1 MNITTDTSDFDVVI
15 SGLGPTGLTLAHLL
29 GKRGRRVLVLEREPR
44 FYGNAR
50 AVYTDDECMRIFQ
63 SFGLADELAAEML
76 TDCPVQ
82 MLLPDGSVLMQIA
95 DSRRPFGW
103 PPLNFF
109 YQPYLETRLA
119 EALAR
124 YPSVQVMRGRE
135 VTRFEQDSDS
145 VTVHHVASEGSLYGR
160 SGGGSRDT
168 SSTSPAGASVSA
180 RYFVGCD
187 GGRSAVRAQ
196 LGIRMAGRSFPNPW
210 LVVDIREKVRDSALH
225 HLPYFSFV
233 CDPQCPTVSCVQ
245 PDGHHRF
252 EFMLMPG
259 QTREYMEDPATVRSY
274 LSKYVDVDRF
284 EILRSLVYTF
294 NALIAERWREG
305 RVFLAGDAAHM
316 TPQFIGQGM
325 NAGVRDAFNLAWK
338 LDAVLAGSATD
349 ALLDSYQDER
359 LPHVR
364 NMIRT
369 AVRMKDYVSE
379 ANPVKAFV
387 RNVLTRTAMA
397 TPGIGRYL
405 REGTF
410 IPQPSYAGGSYFGLP
425 QRRRRLRRSPA
436 GRQLPQP
443 VVKGPNGR
451 GERLDDLL
459 GGGFAL
465 VGIGSDPRELLAEAD
480 LATWRRLGTRFVAAY
495 PFGGRPQGDAAR
507 VRQEG
512 VIEIEDVTGELIAW
526 LRSHG
531 HGAGSVVITRPDRFV
546 YGAVA
551 ASELSA
557 ATRRIQGEL
566 QVAPASSY
574 AAPAAARRPR
584 QAARVAP

>member
-1 MNITTDTSDFDVVI
+1 MNTATDACDFDVVI

-29 GKRGRRVLVLEREPR
+29 GKRGRSVLVLEREPE

-63 SFGLADELAAEML
+63 SFDMAEELAAQML

-95 DSRRPFGW
+95 DTQRPFGW
-103 PPLNFF
+103 PALNFF

-119 EALAR
+119 EGLAR
-124 YPSVQVMRGRE
+124 YPNVKVLRGRE
-135 VTRFEQDSDS
+135 VTRFQQDRDR
-145 VTVHHVASEGSLYGR
+145 VIVEHVESEGSRFGR
-160 SGGGSRDT
+160 SGTGAHHAP
-168 SSTSPAGASVSA
+168 STAPAKKSVRA

-196 LGIRMAGRSFPNPW
+196 LGVKMTGQSFPNPW
-210 LVVDIREKVRDSALH
+210 LVVDIRQKQNESALH

-259 QTREYMEDPATVRSY
+259 QTREYMENPATVRRH
-274 LSKYVDVDRF
+274 LAKYVDVDRF

-294 NALIAERWREG
+294 NALVAEQWRDG

-349 ALLDSYQDER
+349 TLLDTYQAER

-364 NMIRT
+364 SMIRT
-369 AVRMKDYVSE
+369 AVQMKEFVSL
-379 ANPVKAFV
+379 ANPVKALL
-387 RNVLTRTAMA
+387 RNALTRTAMA
-397 TPGIGRYL
+397 TPVIGRYL
-405 REGTF
+405 REGQF
-410 IPQPSYAGGSYFGLP
+410 IPQPSYASGSYFGMP
-425 QRRRRLRRSPA
+425 RRMRRMRRSPA

-443 VVKGPNGR
+443 FVKGPSGR

-465 VGIGSDPRELLAEAD
+465 VGVGTDPRKSLTESD
-480 LATWRRLGTRFVAAY
+480 LATWRRLDTRFVTVY

-507 VRQEG
+507 VRPEG
-512 VIEIEDVTGELIAW
+512 LVEIEDVSGELLAW

-531 HGAGSVVITRPDRFV
+531 HGRGSVVIVRPDRFV

-551 ASELSA
+551 ERELSA
-557 ATRRIQGEL
+557 TTRRIHEEL
-566 QVAPASSY
+566 QATPVMHDTAPVQADQ
-574 AAPAAARRPR
+574 PR
-584 QAARVAP
+584 QAARISA

>member
-1 MNITTDTSDFDVVI
+1 VI
-15 SGLGPTGLTLAHLL
+15 VEHVESEDSRFGKNGTGTQ
-29 GKRGRRVLVLEREPR
+29 LERS
-44 FYGNAR
+44 
-50 AVYTDDECMRIFQ
+50 T
-63 SFGLADELAAEML
+63 AA
-76 TDCPVQ
+76 TKK
-82 MLLPDGSVLMQIA
+82 SV
-95 DSRRPFGW
+95 
-103 PPLNFF
+103 
-109 YQPYLETRLA
+109 
-119 EALAR
+119 
-124 YPSVQVMRGRE
+124 
-135 VTRFEQDSDS
+135 
-145 VTVHHVASEGSLYGR
+145 H
-160 SGGGSRDT
+160 
-168 SSTSPAGASVSA
+168 A

-196 LGIRMAGRSFPNPW
+196 LGIGMTGKSFPNPW
-210 LVVDIREKVRDSALH
+210 LVVDIRQKQDESALH

-259 QTREYMEDPATVRSY
+259 QTREYMEDPATVRSH
-274 LSKYVDVDRF
+274 LAKYVDVDRF

-338 LDAVLAGSATD
+338 LDSVLAGSATD
-349 ALLDSYQDER
+349 ALLDTYQDER

-364 NMIRT
+364 SMIRT
-369 AVRMKDYVSE
+369 AVQMKDFVSL
-379 ANPVKAFV
+379 ANPVKALL
-387 RNVLTRTAMA
+387 RNALTRTAMA
-397 TPGIGRYL
+397 TPVIGRYL

-410 IPQPSYAGGSYFGLP
+410 IPQPSYARGSYFGMP
-425 QRRRRLRRSPA
+425 RRMRRMRRSPA

-443 VVKGPNGR
+443 FVKGPRGR

-465 VGIGSDPRELLAEAD
+465 VGVGTDPRRSLTESD
-480 LATWRRLGTRFVAAY
+480 LATWRRLDTRFVTVY
-495 PFGGRPQGDAAR
+495 PFGGRQQGDAAR
-507 VRQEG
+507 VRPEG
-512 VIEIEDVTGELIAW
+512 LVEIEDVSGELLAW

-531 HGAGSVVITRPDRFV
+531 HGRGSVVIVRPDRFV

-551 ASELSA
+551 AQELPA
-557 ATRRIQGEL
+557 ATRRIQEEL
-566 QVAPASSY
+566 
-574 AAPAAARRPR
+574 
-584 QAARVAP
+584 QAARVMRTRASVQADQPRHAARISA